1 MRVDE
6 SKLFNSRK
14 SPMMLPLVQQIHAAV
29 AVNPYLVG
37 DGFCVEASD
46 DKLTLR
52 GTVSTFYKKQM
63 AQEAVR
69 EIVGDVPVENAI
81 EVTWN

>member
-1 MRVDE
+1 
-6 SKLFNSRK
+6 
-14 SPMMLPLVQQIHAAV
+14 MLQPLIQQIQAAV
-29 AVNPYLVG
+29 AINPFLVG
-37 DGFCVEASD
+37 DGFHVEASD
-46 DKLTLR
+46 DKLTLH

-69 EIVGDVPVENAI
+69 EIAGNVKVENEI